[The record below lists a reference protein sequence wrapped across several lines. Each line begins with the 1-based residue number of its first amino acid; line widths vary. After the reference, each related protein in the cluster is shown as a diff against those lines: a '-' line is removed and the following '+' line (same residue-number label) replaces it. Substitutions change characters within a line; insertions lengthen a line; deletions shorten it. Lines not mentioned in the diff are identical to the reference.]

1 MVYKYVDLWNLES
14 EFINWLDEANIFC
27 CSLVDRIV
35 PGYPRDEISKIT
47 EELGYEDNLV
57 DVGEQFYLWIIEGPK
72 EIEREFPVGKAGL
85 NIKFVDD
92 MTPYRTRKV
101 RILNGAHT
109 SLVPVA
115 YLCGLD
121 TVKDSVEDNLVGQ
134 YLREIIFDEIIPT
147 LDLPEDEL
155 KEFANDVLERFR
167 NPFIKHYLMSIALNS
182 MSKFETRDL
191 PSLLEYL
198 DRKGTLPNKLCFS
211 LAALIEFYKGKRGDE
226 DIALKDG
233 QDVLGFYESLWS
245 KYDGNDNSLRDIVIN
260 VLGYKTIWKR
270 DLNEIPGLT
279 DKVSDYLID
288 IENLGIKNAVRK
300 VMNK

>member
-1 MVYKYVDLWNLES
+1 
-14 EFINWLDEANIFC
+14 
-27 CSLVDRIV
+27 
-35 PGYPRDEISKIT
+35 
-47 EELGYEDNLV
+47 
-57 DVGEQFYLWIIEGPK
+57 
-72 EIEREFPVGKAGL
+72 
-85 NIKFVDD
+85 

-121 TVKDSVEDNLVGQ
+121 TVKDSVKDNLVGQ

-260 VLGYKTIWKR
+260 VLGYKAIWKR

-279 DKVSDYLID
+279 DKVFDYLID